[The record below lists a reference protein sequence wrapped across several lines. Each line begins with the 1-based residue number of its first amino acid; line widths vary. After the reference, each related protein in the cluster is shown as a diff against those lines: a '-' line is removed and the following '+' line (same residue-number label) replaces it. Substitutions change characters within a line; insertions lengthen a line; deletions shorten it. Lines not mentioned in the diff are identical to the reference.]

1 LRGGIT
7 LVILIRCV
15 HAALWA
21 AAAYKWGDWKNWSKY
36 YPTMLF
42 MGMGDLIYNV
52 VFFNKKLWTFHPGH
66 INPIFS
72 ELMVIFTIFSC
83 TVLIFLT
90 HFPKTFFKQFQYI
103 TLWALIYIII
113 EIVLSNMG
121 MQYNENGWTIWWSL
135 LHNFYQFPLLAIH
148 YKRPYLAWF
157 LAITI
162 LIIIMRIFGIPLII
176 N

>member
-1 LRGGIT
+1 MT
-7 LVILIRCV
+7 LVILIRGI
-15 HAALWA
+15 HAALWL

-52 VFFNKKLWTFHPGH
+52 VFYNKKLWSFNPGL

-72 ELMVIFTIFSC
+72 ELFVIFTIFSC
-83 TVLIFLT
+83 TVLVFLT
-90 HFPKTFFKQFQYI
+90 YFPKTLMKQFQYV
-103 TLWALIYIII
+103 TLWVFIYIII
-113 EIVLSNMG
+113 EIVLTRLG
-121 MQYNENGWTIWWSL
+121 MQFNESGWNIWWSV

-148 YKRPYLAWF
+148 YKKPYLAWA

-162 LIIIMRIFGIPLII
+162 LIIMMTIFEIPLI